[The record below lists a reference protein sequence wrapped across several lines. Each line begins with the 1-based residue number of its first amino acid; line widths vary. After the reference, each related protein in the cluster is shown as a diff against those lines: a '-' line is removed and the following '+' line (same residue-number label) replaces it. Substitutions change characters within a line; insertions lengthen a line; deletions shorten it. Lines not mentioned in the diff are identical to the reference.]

1 MNMTSLWKGTL
12 TGGSSVRN
20 IRYDDRQDAVKIAE
34 TGVIEI
40 LRVPRFGM
48 KKDVMDLDSPST
60 SAGSDIEHGDREK
73 DPFLV
78 EDSPMSAERTSYT
91 SLESTPLGESTD
103 EVSQRIHDFCKDTCS
118 TSAMPCDEDLELF
131 LWAQHTV
138 EKEKDDAKSG
148 SAEGAAGILEVPL
161 ERECLTFAGC
171 GNREDQKDAATMC
184 MHTSSVES
192 PVRLLNQVGTS
203 EGMSHASDSPP
214 SEWDIGDSEIF
225 GFEDIFGVASDSV
238 PNQPPKHHGSQT
250 CTSDADAHTGSIHAW
265 LEASAL
271 GRYAAALEE
280 AGYDDLRI
288 LQEIDDEE
296 VDEIISSLNMPRGHA
311 RHLKRGVDKLR
322 HARAACMVQEP
333 LSARCD
339 MSEKDVPKIGW
350 IIRM

>member
-1 MNMTSLWKGTL
+1 M
-12 TGGSSVRN
+12 RN

-40 LRVPRFGM
+40 LSVPTFGV

-118 TSAMPCDEDLELF
+118 PIADEDLELL

-138 EKEKDDAKSG
+138 EKEKDDAKNG
-148 SAEGAAGILEVPL
+148 SVEGAAGILEVPL

-238 PNQPPKHHGSQT
+238 PNQPPTHQRMPPRPSGTATLHNSSQT

>member
-1 MNMTSLWKGTL
+1 
-12 TGGSSVRN
+12 VRN

-40 LRVPRFGM
+40 LSVPTFGV

-118 TSAMPCDEDLELF
+118 PIADEDLELL

-138 EKEKDDAKSG
+138 EKEKDDAKNG
-148 SAEGAAGILEVPL
+148 SVEGAAGILEVPL

-238 PNQPPKHHGSQT
+238 PNQPTKHQRMPPRPSGTATLHNSSQT

>member
-1 MNMTSLWKGTL
+1 VM
-12 TGGSSVRN
+12 
-20 IRYDDRQDAVKIAE
+20 
-34 TGVIEI
+34 
-40 LRVPRFGM
+40 LRV
-48 KKDVMDLDSPST
+48 
-60 SAGSDIEHGDREK
+60 
-73 DPFLV
+73 
-78 EDSPMSAERTSYT
+78 
-91 SLESTPLGESTD
+91 
-103 EVSQRIHDFCKDTCS
+103 
-118 TSAMPCDEDLELF
+118 
-131 LWAQHTV
+131 
-138 EKEKDDAKSG
+138 
-148 SAEGAAGILEVPL
+148 SAEGGAGILEVPL

-171 GNREDQKDAATMC
+171 GNREDQKDAATMAP
-184 MHTSSVES
+184 H
-192 PVRLLNQVGTS
+192 RLLNQVGTS

-238 PNQPPKHHGSQT
+238 PKQPPQDICMLKRPSGTATLRNSSQT
-250 CTSDADAHTGSIHAW
+250 STSESCTIAADAHTGSIHAW

-322 HARAACMVQEP
+322 HARAASMVQEP